1 MDTGLMLKSLQDP
14 MGIPFY
20 PIVFQIL
27 LVLTF
32 ALHILFVNF
41 TLGTSF
47 FALYGRLK
55 GTGYWK
61 QLSGPLARASTANI
75 STAMLVGVAPLLFVQ
90 VVYDPFWY
98 ASNVLSASWVIGF
111 ILIVMAAYGSL
122 YLFYLRGR
130 SDRGKGHAFFGVV
143 AVALFLLAGVIMHVL
158 GYQLL
163 QPEKWY
169 QWYVSGNS
177 VDTSG
182 TSLHAFQLPRFL
194 HFIIPTFAM
203 VGIFMMLYGWYFSK
217 REGTDAQYLGWV
229 AKTGANLAFLFT
241 AVQAGVGIW
250 WLLSLPD
257 EFAFLKNPFFLA
269 AAGLGVGLL
278 VLLHFATKD
287 PLKFAVPAGL
297 WAFLTIFGMS
307 LAREVLRMHYVGRF
321 GYSIFQYKLNID
333 WGSTLLFIATFLMGL
348 FIISYLLSVAYK
360 SGRVS
365 GQYVASA
372 SMHRFGNISITLML
386 AWILVVA
393 GLGIV
398 ISVKNF
404 LL

>member
-20 PIVFQIL
+20 PIVFQVL

-47 FALYGRLK
+47 LALYGRLK
-55 GTGYWK
+55 GEGYWK
-61 QLSGPLARASTANI
+61 QLSGPLARASTASI
-75 STAMLVGVAPLLFVQ
+75 STAMLMGVAPLLFVQ

-98 ASNVLSASWVIGF
+98 TSNVLSAAWVVGF
-111 ILIVMAAYGSL
+111 IFVAMAGYGSL
-122 YLFYLRGR
+122 YLFYLCGGR
-130 SDRGKGHAFFGVV
+130 TGKNYAFFGIA

-158 GYQLL
+158 GYQAL

-194 HFIIPTFAM
+194 HFIVPTFAM
-203 VGIFMMLYGWYFSK
+203 AGIFMMLYGWYFNK
-217 REGTDAQYLGWV
+217 KEGTDSQYLGWV
-229 AKTGANLAFLFT
+229 ARTGANMAFLFT

-269 AAGLGVGLL
+269 GAGLGVILL
-278 VLLHFATKD
+278 VLLHFATRE
-287 PLKFAVPAGL
+287 PLKFALPAGL
-297 WAFLTIFGMS
+297 CAFVTILGMS
-307 LAREVLRMHYVGRF
+307 LTREVLRMHYVGRF

-348 FIISYLLSVAYK
+348 IIISYLLSVAYK
-360 SGRVS
+360 SGRVE
-365 GQYVASA
+365 GQYVASP
-372 SMHRFGNISITLML
+372 SMQRLGNVSIGLMV

-398 ISVKNF
+398 ISVRNF